1 MISFAQFLKEE
12 TEKPANSKEGKLTHL
27 RHLEDEV
34 LHGGH
39 EGIGRADQFLQ
50 AAHEHLQGKDND
62 THFSTKYDGAPSI
75 VYGKHPKTGKFFVAT
90 KSAFNKDPKINYTD
104 KDIEANHGHAPGL
117 VAKLK
122 EALHH
127 LPKIMPKHGGVYQG
141 DLMYGHGDVSTKGGQ
156 HHFTP
161 NTLTY
166 SSPADSAEGRRIKG
180 SKLGIVTH
188 TEYKGK
194 GDLENMKA
202 GVLTPESREKFKQ
215 DPDVNHI
222 DPTEHPNPA
231 NYTSAEKTK
240 FEEAREAARQ
250 AYKKMRPEAMET
262 MAGHGTD
269 MEAHVNNMI
278 KTGGDPSVDGY
289 IKHLNDR
296 HDKEIAKLK
305 RPETVEKKSQA
316 HADVISHIVKHKK
329 DFQNALEVHK
339 NLQKAK
345 DVLTHVMAKNSKFGH
360 SIGGEATAPEGAVGV
375 DKEGNMTKFVDR
387 KEFSRQ
393 NFLKGKMQAKKNAEE
408 SGAKPEEKHHTIWF
422 GRGQPIT
429 KGHEQGIKKA
439 LENADKTK
447 GTHSIVFSH
456 SNDSKNPLTP
466 EQKLKHAKRA
476 FPGANVST
484 STPTR
489 PNILHQAAEAH
500 AAGATHLHVVAGSD
514 RVKQYQDLLDKY
526 NGQTSAHG
534 HYNFKSIKVHSAG
547 SRDPDAE
554 GTEGISGT
562 KMRAAAVANDRKTF
576 HAGAPDTMSP
586 KEKDEM
592 MKDVQSGMPK
602 PKPVKPPTKAPIKK
616 K

>member
-1 MISFAQFLKEE
+1 MKSFAQFIKEE
-12 TEKPANSKEGKLTHL
+12 TDKPADSKEGKLTHL

-34 LHGGH
+34 IHGGH

-50 AAHEHLQGKDND
+50 AAHDHLQGKDSD

-90 KSAFNKDPKINYTD
+90 KSAFNKEPKINYSD
-104 KDIEANHGHAPGL
+104 SDIEKNHGHAPGL

-127 LPKIMPKHGGVYQG
+127 LPKIMPRHGGVYQG

-161 NTLTY
+161 NTITY
-166 SSPADSAEGRRIKG
+166 SAPADSAEGKKIKN

-202 GVLTPESREKFKQ
+202 GVLTPERREAFQ
-215 DPDVNHI
+215 HDPDVNHI

-231 NYTSAEKTK
+231 NYTAKEKTK

-250 AYKKMRPEAMET
+250 TYKKMRPEAMESI
-262 MAGHGTD
+262 AGHGSD
-269 MEAHVNNMI
+269 LEAHVNDMVR
-278 KTGGDPSVDGY
+278 KGGEPSVEGY
-289 IKHLNDR
+289 IEHLNNK
-296 HDKEIAKLK
+296 HEKEIGKLK
-305 RPETVEKKSQA
+305 KQETIDKKSQA
-316 HADVISHIVKHKK
+316 HADEIGHIVKHKR
-329 DFQNALEVHK
+329 DFQQALQLHS

-360 SIGGEATAPEGAVGV
+360 SIGGEATSPEGAVGV

-393 NFLKGKMQAKKNAEE
+393 NFLKGKMQAAKKQEE
-408 SGAKPEEKHHTIWF
+408 SGKPEEKHHTIWW

-429 KGHEQGIKKA
+429 QGHEKGIKKA
-439 LENADKTK
+439 LEHADKTK
-447 GTHSIVFSH
+447 GTHSIIFSH
-456 SNDSKNPLTP
+456 TQDKNNPLSP

-476 FPGANVST
+476 FPGADVKT
-484 STPTR
+484 SSPSQ
-489 PNILHQAAEAH
+489 PSILHHAAEAY
-500 AAGATHLHVVAGSD
+500 AKGATHLHVVAGSD
-514 RVKQYQDLLDKY
+514 RVEKYKELLNQY
-526 NGQTSAHG
+526 NGKTSNHG
-534 HYNFKSIKVHSAG
+534 HYNFKKIEVHSAG

-562 KMRAAAVANDRKTF
+562 KMRAAAAAGDRKTF
-576 HAGAPDTMSP
+576 HAGAPTTMSP
-586 KEKDEM
+586 AEKDDM
-592 MKDVQSGMPK
+592 MKDVQAGLPK
-602 PKPVKPPTKAPIKK
+602 PKPEKPTIEKK
-616 K
+616 